1 MLNKLSKEE
10 LELLSYAKIAE
21 MYLKENKKT
30 MSTADLF
37 REVCRLL
44 GLDDNEYQERIA
56 DFFESL
62 TTSKDFIL
70 LSDGNWDL
78 RANHS
83 VKIDMNDIYGDSDAE
98 ADVEEEDNDNN
109 DLSEEDNY
117 EDDYNENA
125 EADIIDDDYSDLTI
139 VDEDEL
145 GDENFFFLFI
155 FILLHGGH

>member
-62 TTSKDFIL
+62 TTSKEFIL

-98 ADVEEEDNDNN
+98 DDVEEEDNDNN

-145 GDENFFFLFI
+145 GDEN
-155 FILLHGGH
+155 

>member
-117 EDDYNENA
+117 EDDYNENV

-145 GDENFFFLFI
+145 GDEN
-155 FILLHGGH
+155 

>member
-98 ADVEEEDNDNN
+98 ADVEEKDNDNN

-145 GDENFFFLFI
+145 GDEN
-155 FILLHGGH
+155 

>member
-30 MSTADLF
+30 MNTADLF

-62 TTSKDFIL
+62 TTSKNFIL

-98 ADVEEEDNDNN
+98 ADVEEEGNDNN

-145 GDENFFFLFI
+145 GDEN
-155 FILLHGGH
+155 

>member
-30 MSTADLF
+30 MNTADLF

-70 LSDGNWDL
+70 LSDGNWYL

-98 ADVEEEDNDNN
+98 VDVEEEDNDNN

-145 GDENFFFLFI
+145 GDEN
-155 FILLHGGH
+155 

>member
-37 REVCRLL
+37 MEVCRLL

-145 GDENFFFLFI
+145 GDEN
-155 FILLHGGH
+155 

>member
-1 MLNKLSKEE
+1 MLNELSKEE
-10 LELLSYAKIAE
+10 LELLSYTKIAE

-30 MSTADLF
+30 MNTADLF
-37 REVCRLL
+37 KEVCKLL
-44 GLDDNEYQERIA
+44 GLDDSEYQERIA

-83 VKIDMNDIYGDSDAE
+83 VKIDMDDIYGDSDAE
-98 ADVEEEDNDNN
+98 VDIDEEDTDDNE
-109 DLSEEDNY
+109 LSEEDNY

-145 GDENFFFLFI
+145 GDEN
-155 FILLHGGH
+155 

>member
-30 MSTADLF
+30 MNTADLF

-98 ADVEEEDNDNN
+98 ADVEEEDN
-109 DLSEEDNY
+109 Y

-145 GDENFFFLFI
+145 GDEN
-155 FILLHGGH
+155 